1 MPLDDAD
8 PIPGFDSQAFLQAVL
23 RQDLGT
29 FTAKVFQ
36 TVSPGDRYLHNWH
49 IDAVVYNLM
58 QIHAG
63 YNRRLIV
70 TQPPRSLKS
79 ICTSVAFVAW
89 ALGHDPSMRFACVS
103 YSHEL
108 AATFARQFRVVVTSD
123 WYRAL
128 FPNMRLAK
136 DTETECVTTK
146 GGGRFAIAVGG
157 SFTGRGADVIIID
170 DPMKADDAQ
179 SEKVRASVN
188 NWYGATLVSRLDDKE
203 KGAIILVMQRLHE
216 DDLAGK
222 LLREEGWR
230 HLDLPAIAEEDQEI
244 PIAPGVVHRRQKGE
258 VLHPTRESLAV
269 LEEIKH
275 EMGSLAFSS
284 QYLQRPVPLE
294 GNLIKRD
301 WLKWYDAL
309 PSRGRVVQSWDVAS
323 TTTGASD
330 WSVCTTW
337 LIEKRNYY
345 LVDVWRGRLE
355 FPQLRHK
362 LIALARE
369 HAPNEILIEQAGPG
383 LHLVQELRAKPE
395 AGVHVPIGIKPEG
408 DKIVRME
415 AQCARFEAG
424 QVFLPKEAPWLSAFL
439 HEILAFPNTRYD
451 DQVDSVSQ
459 LLCREETRYETPS
472 IPCGDPIWPF
482 YFYRDGRRWSP
493 ADLAADRSRR

>member
-1 MPLDDAD
+1 MLVAITEVVLAKLAARVAERFQQFGNGRLVFGDTLREPGT
-8 PIPGFDSQAFLQAVL
+8 PIVNKPGAERRLPEDKG
-23 RQDLGT
+23 GT
-29 FTAKVFQ
+29 TCRTRLLSVGVGEKSALI
-36 TVSPGDRYLHNWH
+36 R
-49 IDAVVYNLM
+49 DAVD
-58 QIHAG
+58 IG
-63 YNRRLIV
+63 RLI
-70 TQPPRSLKS
+70 THP
-79 ICTSVAFVAW
+79 
-89 ALGHDPSMRFACVS
+89 
-103 YSHEL
+103 
-108 AATFARQFRVVVTSD
+108 
-123 WYRAL
+123 
-128 FPNMRLAK
+128 
-136 DTETECVTTK
+136 ECVTTK

-230 HLDLPAIAEEDQEI
+230 HLDLPAIAEEDQEV

-258 VLHPTRESLAV
+258 VLHPTRELLAV
-269 LEEIKH
+269 LAEIKR

-362 LIALARE
+362 LIALARG

-415 AQCARFEAG
+415 AQCAP
-424 QVFLPKEAPWLSAFL
+424 L
-439 HEILAFPNTRYD
+439 
-451 DQVDSVSQ
+451 
-459 LLCREETRYETPS
+459 
-472 IPCGDPIWPF
+472 
-482 YFYRDGRRWSP
+482 
-493 ADLAADRSRR
+493 